1 MSLKKQILV
10 VEDNQINREMLRM
23 ILSGQ
28 YDVIEADSGQTALNL
43 LRDRKDNIAL
53 ILLDV
58 MMPVMDGYTFLE
70 LVKQDPELALIPVIV
85 TTQNDSEADEL
96 AALEHGATDF
106 VPKPYRP
113 QIILHRVASL
123 INLRENAAMVN
134 QLRYDRLTGL
144 YSKEFFYKQAQE
156 QMRTHPER
164 QYTIICSN
172 VENFK
177 LYNDVFGIAAGDRL
191 LRAIAKMF
199 LELKGRDEICG
210 RFNADRFMLLL
221 SQEHRTAN
229 YDHLVETGQQM
240 LRTAKNTVM
249 KWGVY
254 EVASEGVSVEQM
266 CDRAFLAADSIRG
279 QYNTHFSVYD
289 DSLRSKLL
297 REQVITESME
307 AALAQRQFQVYLQP
321 KFSLL
326 DDRLAGAEA
335 LVRWIHPEMGFLSP
349 GEFIPLFEKNGF
361 ITQLDRY
368 VWEEACRL
376 LHSWQ
381 SRGLTT
387 VPVSVNISR
396 ADIYQADVADVLLG
410 LIRKYRLK
418 PALLHLE
425 ITESA
430 YTEDPQQIIDTVAH
444 LRSLGFIIEM
454 DDFGSG
460 YSSLNMLNQM
470 KLDILKL
477 DMKFIQSE
485 TAKPLEQGILRF
497 IVELARRLNLSVVAE
512 GVETREQLEHIRD
525 IGCDYVQ
532 GYFFAKP
539 MPSAEFEKYLTEE
552 PSRAIMGRAVLTR
565 PVQTLLVADEDPDY
579 RAQVRATFSGPHQV
593 LEAADAVTALACVA
607 EHERDETFA
616 VLLSMTL
623 PQQGAFDVLAAI
635 QANPALW
642 HVPVLVTL
650 PQDEAL
656 ERQALRAGADDFIKK
671 PHTQMGLRKRLELL
685 TGLSTHKARERT
697 LQNHICRDYLTGLL
711 NRRGLH
717 TALDSLWQE
726 DLPLALYIFDLG
738 GLKKVSDGCGHDHD
752 SQLLKAFGEL
762 LRRRTRNGDILC
774 RYGGDEFVVILRR
787 MDNAEAVRRKGTEIC
802 RATGELLPGAELLG
816 SCSAGAVLCGD
827 EECPFAE
834 LLEKATKALYR
845 AKRLG
850 KGTCCLWHDEAEKD
864 ICL

>member
-254 EVASEGVSVEQM
+254 EVTGEGVSVEQM

-307 AALAQRQFQVYLQP
+307 AALAQRQFQV
-321 KFSLL
+321 
-326 DDRLAGAEA
+326 
-335 LVRWIHPEMGFLSP
+335 
-349 GEFIPLFEKNGF
+349 
-361 ITQLDRY
+361 
-368 VWEEACRL
+368 
-376 LHSWQ
+376 
-381 SRGLTT
+381 
-387 VPVSVNISR
+387 
-396 ADIYQADVADVLLG
+396 
-410 LIRKYRLK
+410 
-418 PALLHLE
+418 
-425 ITESA
+425 
-430 YTEDPQQIIDTVAH
+430 
-444 LRSLGFIIEM
+444 
-454 DDFGSG
+454 
-460 YSSLNMLNQM
+460 
-470 KLDILKL
+470 
-477 DMKFIQSE
+477 
-485 TAKPLEQGILRF
+485 
-497 IVELARRLNLSVVAE
+497 
-512 GVETREQLEHIRD
+512 
-525 IGCDYVQ
+525 
-532 GYFFAKP
+532 
-539 MPSAEFEKYLTEE
+539 
-552 PSRAIMGRAVLTR
+552 
-565 PVQTLLVADEDPDY
+565 
-579 RAQVRATFSGPHQV
+579 
-593 LEAADAVTALACVA
+593 
-607 EHERDETFA
+607 
-616 VLLSMTL
+616 
-623 PQQGAFDVLAAI
+623 
-635 QANPALW
+635 
-642 HVPVLVTL
+642 
-650 PQDEAL
+650 
-656 ERQALRAGADDFIKK
+656 
-671 PHTQMGLRKRLELL
+671 
-685 TGLSTHKARERT
+685 
-697 LQNHICRDYLTGLL
+697 
-711 NRRGLH
+711 
-717 TALDSLWQE
+717 
-726 DLPLALYIFDLG
+726 
-738 GLKKVSDGCGHDHD
+738 
-752 SQLLKAFGEL
+752 
-762 LRRRTRNGDILC
+762 
-774 RYGGDEFVVILRR
+774 
-787 MDNAEAVRRKGTEIC
+787 
-802 RATGELLPGAELLG
+802 
-816 SCSAGAVLCGD
+816 
-827 EECPFAE
+827 
-834 LLEKATKALYR
+834 
-845 AKRLG
+845 
-850 KGTCCLWHDEAEKD
+850 
-864 ICL
+864 

>member
-28 YDVIEADSGQTALNL
+28 YDVTEADSGQTALNL
-43 LRDRKDNIAL
+43 LRDRKDDIAL

-85 TTQNDSEADEL
+85 TTQNDSETDEI

-172 VENFK
+172 IENFK

-191 LRAIAKMF
+191 LREIANMF

-210 RFNADRFMLLL
+210 RFNADRFMLLR

-240 LRTAKNTVM
+240 LSAAKNTVM

-376 LHSWQ
+376 LHDWQ

-485 TAKPLEQGILRF
+485 TAKPPEQGILCF

-552 PSRAIMGRAVLTR
+552 PSRAIIGRAVFTR
-565 PVQTLLVADEDPDY
+565 PAQTLLVADEDPDY
-579 RAQVRATFSGPHQV
+579 RAQVRATFSGLRQV

-656 ERQALRAGADDFIKK
+656 ESQALRAGADDFIKK
-671 PHTQMGLRKRLELL
+671 PHTQVGLRKRLELL

-697 LQNHICRDYLTGLL
+697 PQNHTCRDYLTGLL

-717 TALDSLWQE
+717 TALDSLWRE

-802 RATGELLPGAELLG
+802 RAIGELLPGAELLG

-827 EECPFAE
+827 EECPFSE